1 MSDLTTEL
9 ENISQDLELTK
20 IVKKGIYIN
29 PKEFSTAYDYLIAEM
44 TDTIEGI
51 DHYATRLRTEY
62 VELLNST
69 IKIKKAFENDDY
81 KLLFDELEKANDI
94 MRSSIV
100 DE

>member
-9 ENISQDLELTK
+9 ENIELDKITK
-20 IVKKGIYIN
+20 TGIYVN